1 MPVYTARGKLSQGR
15 VVELSTPLPVESAE
29 VEVVISIPAPD
40 SSSDWREALRR
51 IWASLQAA
59 GHQASSPD
67 EVATRLKE
75 LRADRDVR
83 NENLP

>member
-1 MPVYTARGKLSQGR
+1 M
-15 VVELSTPLPVESAE
+15 
-29 VEVVISIPAPD
+29 VISIPAPD
-40 SSSDWREALRR
+40 SSRDWREALRR

-59 GHQASSPD
+59 GHQASPPD

>member
-1 MPVYTARGKLSQGR
+1 MPIYTARGKLLQGR
-15 VVELSTPLPVESAE
+15 VVELDTPLPVESAE

-40 SSSDWREALRR
+40 LASDWREALGR

-59 GHQASSPD
+59 GHQAPSPD
-67 EVATRLKE
+67 EIAATLKA